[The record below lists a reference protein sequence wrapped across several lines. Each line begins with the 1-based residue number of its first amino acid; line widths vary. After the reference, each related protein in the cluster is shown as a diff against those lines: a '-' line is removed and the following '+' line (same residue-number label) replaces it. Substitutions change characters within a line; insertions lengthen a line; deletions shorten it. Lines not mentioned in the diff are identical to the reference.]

1 MSCDKRRCALRA
13 ASGARRRREPRYFS
27 ALLGARR
34 RREPRYAFSALL
46 VFVVAAVGCAT
57 TTPPSPS
64 TIREVPTGP
73 RAGVV
78 GVQEGKASWYGR
90 EQHGHLTANGEHFD
104 MYALTAAHR
113 TLHMNTHVRVTNL
126 HNGRSVVVRIND
138 RGPYSHGR
146 IIDLSYA
153 AAKQLGMID
162 SGVALVRVEVLG
174 P

>member
-13 ASGARRRREPRYFS
+13 ASGARRRREPRY
-27 ALLGARR
+27 AV
-34 RREPRYAFSALL
+34 SALL

-57 TTPPSPS
+57 TAPPPS

-126 HNGRSVVVRIND
+126 HNGKSVVVRIND